1 MDRRTLL
8 RFLAGAAAFSCLP
21 SRTLEG
27 ANQPLTSGPSTKS
40 ARSSDKQGLYFAKKA
55 QVPIAIPHFD
65 ELRSQLPSPIDDKH
79 PLWIKTYWKAWQLAF
94 RNFHEPSPDSGFAS
108 WYIAY
113 PHWHTICLWDSC
125 FMSMFCNY
133 AYPLVPGIS
142 NLDNFYAKQH
152 EDGEICR
159 EIARDTGVDFWRNTE
174 DKPLYSRWGWP
185 SYNESRTHE
194 PERDQNTSVI
204 YKDRKIPTPNP
215 VLTLDGLDH
224 PIPAW
229 AELEHY
235 QIIGDK
241 SRLEE
246 VWKPLCHYY
255 DALHKYLRQG
265 NGLYVTDWASM
276 DNSPRNV
283 YLKGG
288 GTAIDTS
295 SEMVLFAR
303 QLSQIAQI
311 LGKHN
316 EAEVYSTDADKLA
329 RQINGLMWDEKRNF
343 YFDLQL
349 NGKRTPVM
357 TIAAF
362 WTLLAKVA
370 SRRQAAYL
378 VAELENP
385 DTFGRLNLVPS
396 LAANQPGYS
405 RVGRYWRGSVW
416 VPTNTMII
424 RGLENYGYH
433 DLARKIALNYLNLVA
448 NVFEKTGTIWEN
460 YAPDAVQHG
469 QPAQPDFV
477 GWSGLGPIHY
487 MLEYNLGLKPDAPHN
502 ELGWHLEAD
511 GHMGCKRFRFNNHI
525 VTLQAN
531 PSSSGRIQINVHS
544 DGSFLL
550 RLLYH
555 GSEKT
560 LSIRAGE
567 QRFEFSPGSSEL
579 KGN

>member
-8 RFLAGAAAFSCLP
+8 RFLTCAGPFSWLP
-21 SRTLEG
+21 RRTLEG
-27 ANQPLTSGPSTKS
+27 ANRLLTSAFSNKSERPSG
-40 ARSSDKQGLYFAKKA
+40 RQGLYFAKKA
-55 QVPIAIPHFD
+55 HVPIAIPHFD
-65 ELRSQLPSPIDDKH
+65 ELRSQLPAPIDDKH
-79 PLWIKTYWKAWQLAF
+79 PLWIETYWKAWQLAF
-94 RNFHEPSPDSGFAS
+94 RNFHEPGPDSGFVS

-152 EDGEICR
+152 QDGEICR
-159 EIARDTGVDFWRNTE
+159 EIARHTGLDSWPNTE

-185 SYNESRTHE
+185 AYNERPIHE
-194 PERDQNTSVI
+194 PESEQNLPVI
-204 YKDRKIPTPNP
+204 YKGRQIPFPNP

-235 QIIGDK
+235 QIVGDK
-241 SRLEE
+241 NRLEE
-246 VWKPLCHYY
+246 VWEPLRHYY

-295 SEMVLFAR
+295 SEIVLFAR
-303 QLSQIAQI
+303 HLSQIAQI
-311 LGKHN
+311 LGKHK
-316 EAEVYSTDADKLA
+316 EAEVYSTDSEKLA
-329 RQINGLMWDEKRNF
+329 RQINRLMWDENRKF

-349 NGKRTPVM
+349 DGKRVPIM

-362 WTLLAKVA
+362 WTLLANVA

-385 DTFGRLNLVPS
+385 NTFGPLNLVPS
-396 LAANQPGYS
+396 LAANQPSYS

-433 DLARKIALNYLNLVA
+433 DIARKIALNYLNLVA
-448 NVFEKTGTIWEN
+448 NVFKKTGTIWEN
-460 YAPDAVQHG
+460 YAPDEVQQG

-487 MLEYNLGLKPDAPHN
+487 MFEYNLGLKPDAPHN
-502 ELGWHLEAD
+502 ELVWHLEAR
-511 GHMGCKRFRFNNHI
+511 GHIGCERYRFNGHI
-525 VTLQAN
+525 VSLRAN
-531 PSSSGRIQINVHS
+531 QSSSGKVQIHIHS
-544 DGSFLL
+544 DGSFIL
-550 RLLYH
+550 RLRYY

-560 LSIRAGE
+560 LSIRAGD
-567 QRFEFSPGSSEL
+567 QRFEFSPGSPEL
-579 KGN
+579 KRN